1 MPSGGLAFSVARLR
15 RAGQT
20 CADNTRPGYNARF
33 PLLSGD
39 AASVQA
45 IKEHP
50 AEDMAYTG
58 WVADEACAKDFAKAG
73 NEEHVGCATG
83 CLSGGG
89 GVALASPDGFHLLD
103 ITNEAALE
111 HLGMEVTVMGTLD
124 EATNTIKVTSINAS
138 S

>member
-1 MPSGGLAFSVARLR
+1 MKKLVLLSILALAFGAFAFS
-15 RAGQT
+15 
-20 CADNTRPGYNARF
+20 
-33 PLLSGD
+33 
-39 AASVQA
+39 AA
-45 IKEHP
+45 

-58 WVADEACAKDFAKAG
+58 WVADEACAKDFSQAG
-73 NEEHVGCATG
+73 NEAHKGCATA
-83 CLSGGG
+83 CLNKGG

>member
-1 MPSGGLAFSVARLR
+1 MTKKLLVLALALFALFTLAVA
-15 RAGQT
+15 G
-20 CADNTRPGYNARF
+20 
-33 PLLSGD
+33 S
-39 AASVQA
+39 
-45 IKEHP
+45 
-50 AEDMAYTG
+50 AEDMTYTG

-73 NEEHVGCATG
+73 NEEHKGCATA
-83 CLSGGG
+83 CLNGGD

>member
-1 MPSGGLAFSVARLR
+1 MPPVWQRTSNR
-15 RAGQT
+15 RR
-20 CADNTRPGYNARF
+20 TRFVPPGVVPPDL
-33 PLLSGD
+33 PLGATYS
-39 AASVQA
+39 
-45 IKEHP
+45 
-50 AEDMAYTG
+50 
-58 WVADEACAKDFAKAG
+58 KAG
-73 NEEHVGCATG
+73 NEAHKGCATG
-83 CLSGGG
+83 CLNGGD

>member
-1 MPSGGLAFSVARLR
+1 MKKLA
-15 RAGQT
+15 
-20 CADNTRPGYNARF
+20 
-33 PLLSGD
+33 LLCILVL
-39 AASVQA
+39 AAFA
-45 IKEHP
+45 LTAT

-73 NEEHVGCATG
+73 NEEHKGCATG

>member
-1 MPSGGLAFSVARLR
+1 MKKLVILAFALLASFAFVA
-15 RAGQT
+15 
-20 CADNTRPGYNARF
+20 
-33 PLLSGD
+33 
-39 AASVQA
+39 AAA
-45 IKEHP
+45 
-50 AEDMAYTG
+50 AEDMTYTG

-124 EATNTIKVTSINAS
+124 EATNTITVTSINAS

>member
-1 MPSGGLAFSVARLR
+1 MKKLLILAIVLLAS
-15 RAGQT
+15 AG
-20 CADNTRPGYNARF
+20 F
-33 PLLSGD
+33 
-39 AASVQA
+39 AA
-45 IKEHP
+45 
-50 AEDMAYTG
+50 AEDMTFTG
-58 WVADEACAKDFAKAG
+58 WVADEACAKDFSKAG
-73 NEEHVGCATG
+73 NEEHKGCATG

-124 EATNTIKVTSINAS
+124 EATNTIKVTSIKAS